1 MSRSLAMRLCVI
13 LSALFALS
21 AITGCG
27 GNMRDLEDYVAS
39 EKRKPGGRVEP
50 LPPVKPYFSHEY
62 ESYNERSPFQ
72 PDDSIVDTETTAVAG
87 GVSPDAQ
94 RNREFL
100 EEFPLDTLRMVG
112 TLSAG
117 GQFFG
122 LVQTSDGLVHRVRD
136 GNYMGQNHG
145 KVQSISD
152 SEIVLTEIISD
163 GLGGFIERPASVAL
177 SE

>member
-1 MSRSLAMRLCVI
+1 MVLAAAMSV
-13 LSALFALS
+13 SALP
-21 AITGCG
+21 GCG
-27 GNMRDLEDYVAS
+27 GSMQDLEQFVAS
-39 EKRKPGGRVEP
+39 EKTKPGGRVEP

-62 ESYNERSPFQ
+62 ESYNERSPFF
-72 PDDSIVDTETTAVAG
+72 PDDSLVSVESPNLGSGI
-87 GVSPDAQ
+87 SPDAQ

-112 TLSAG
+112 TLSSG
-117 GQFFG
+117 GQFYG
-122 LVQTSDGLVHRVRD
+122 LIQTSDGLVHRVRN

-145 KVQSISD
+145 KVNTIND